1 MQDADNLSCR
11 LLRGILSIILV
22 DGTYITQQK
31 YSDARHHAKN
41 LHGNHHY
48 VLKLEKSGICLSFL
62 FLIDQPCGLLWLDFQ
77 APNHPRWPLQRNN
90 FMNGARK
97 PVSSR

>member
-41 LHGNHHY
+41 LHENHHY

-62 FLIDQPCGLLWLDFQ
+62 FLIDQPLRPSMAGFPSPEPSTAAAAAQ
-77 APNHPRWPLQRNN
+77 
-90 FMNGARK
+90 
-97 PVSSR
+97 